1 MRTECVCAAPLQP
14 LTLRLPKH
22 RRIRE
27 PDGRLD
33 VKVLASP
40 ALLADGRARRA
51 VFLCL
56 RYGLIGL
63 AAFVAAC
70 APTPE
75 RIGSPSAWVAS
86 PSYNHRRPIYVVLHH
101 TSDDT
106 VEETL
111 RTLTD
116 PLRAVSSH
124 YLVGRD
130 GKLYQ
135 LVDERY
141 RAWHAGKSHW
151 GADADL
157 NSSSIGIELDNNGR
171 EPFPPAQVDA
181 LLRLLGEIKLRYR
194 IPTANFIGHAD
205 VSPGRKADPS
215 AHFPWR
221 QLARDGY
228 GLWCDPP
235 LPAAAAT
242 FDPDLGL
249 QVLGYDL
256 SNRDAAIRAFKLH
269 FVQTEISATLTAS
282 DRDLIYCLLAAR
294 TRSRE
299 ADQLAPQIDWPSH

>member
-1 MRTECVCAAPLQP
+1 MFVSSDGSPYHCGCRSIEGSTSWIG
-14 LTLRLPKH
+14 R
-22 RRIRE
+22 
-27 PDGRLD
+27 PD
-33 VKVLASP
+33 VTVLASP
-40 ALLADGRARRA
+40 TLLTDARARRA
-51 VFLCL
+51 RSVCL
-56 RYGLIGL
+56 RHGLIGL
-63 AAFVAAC
+63 AAFISAC

-86 PSYNHRRPIYVVLHH
+86 PSYNDRRPNYVVLHH

-106 VEETL
+106 AEDTL

-116 PLRAVSSH
+116 PLREVSSH
-124 YLVGRD
+124 YLIGRD
-130 GKLYQ
+130 GKIYQ

-141 RAWHAGKSHW
+141 RAWHAGESNW

-181 LLRLLGEIKLRYR
+181 LLRLLGDIKLRYR

-205 VSPGRKADPS
+205 VAPGRKTDPS

-221 QLARDGY
+221 RLAQDGY

-235 LPAAAAT
+235 FPAAAAT
-242 FDPDLGL
+242 FDAELGL
-249 QVLGYDL
+249 QILGYDL

-269 FVQTEISATLTAS
+269 FVPTESSATLLAS
-282 DRDLIYCLLAAR
+282 DRDLIYCLLDAR

-299 ADQLAPQIDWPSH
+299 ADRFAPRLDWPSH